1 MRMQLYNSGSSPEV
15 SVINLGRINKLFK
28 TAYIVVSPQLA
39 SWYIQAEITWYPFDS
54 EIVSKGHDSRV
65 R

>member
-1 MRMQLYNSGSSPEV
+1 MQLYNSGSSPEV

-28 TAYIVVSPQLA
+28 TAYIVVSPQLT

-54 EIVSKGHDSRV
+54 EIVSRLGNSESN
-65 R
+65 